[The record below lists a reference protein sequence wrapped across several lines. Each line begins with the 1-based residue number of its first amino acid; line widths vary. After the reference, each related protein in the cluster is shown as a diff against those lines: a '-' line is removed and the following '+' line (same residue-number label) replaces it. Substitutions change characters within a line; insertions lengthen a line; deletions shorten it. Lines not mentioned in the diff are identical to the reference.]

1 MAKARTPDLDEATL
15 QIAKRLL
22 GTPPKPH
29 KEMKL
34 GKLKAKAIQNAS
46 PPHGQPLIELVEE
59 LRLLLEQPGVPRSAA
74 DTFLQLIQHLD
85 KCLRV
90 KFAYE
95 SAVRTGKAT
104 LVLEPSDLFTR
115 FMSAF
120 RARDWP
126 LVSIIKHEVCSSSA
140 EKRAP
145 SA

>member
-1 MAKARTPDLDEATL
+1 MCHVNYHDPE
-15 QIAKRLL
+15 
-22 GTPPKPH
+22 
-29 KEMKL
+29 
-34 GKLKAKAIQNAS
+34 
-46 PPHGQPLIELVEE
+46 QPFVELVEE

-74 DTFLQLIQHLD
+74 DAFLQLIQHLD

-95 SAVRTGKAT
+95 TEVRTGKAT

-126 LVSIIKHEVCSSSA
+126 LVSIIKHEVCSYSA